1 MRPTRCRRVAWRLYM
16 PRQNRVTP
24 FSSIVSTP
32 ARGTLTGNRGC
43 LHDDQQ
49 QIRRHFQ
56 GMRWII
62 CLLEFKGRKRT
73 LMTPGHYTELFFL
86 DEATALAAGH
96 RPCAECQR
104 DRFTR
109 FRDLW
114 ARANPDLA
122 RTSRPA
128 ATVMDSAIHL
138 ERTAPID
145 DVSRS
150 RMSIEKLPDGVFVTD
165 DGRTAYLILAGGL
178 RRWSADGY
186 ELPTAPLQYPV
197 QVLTP
202 ASVVRTLAAG
212 YSADIHRSASL

>member
-62 CLLEFKGRKRT
+62 CLLEFKGRRRSV
-73 LMTPGHYTELFFL
+73 MTPGHYTELFFL

-109 FRDLW
+109 FREVW
-114 ARANPDLA
+114 AAANPELA
-122 RTSRPA
+122 GTSRPA
-128 ATVMDSAIHL
+128 ATVMDAAIHR
-138 ERTAPID
+138 ERTAPIAHD
-145 DVSRS
+145 SRS
-150 RMSIEKLPDGVFVTD
+150 CMSIEDMPDGVFVTD
-165 DGRTAYLILAGGL
+165 DDRTASLILAGGL
-178 RRWSADGY
+178 LRWSPAGY
-186 ELPTAPLQYPV
+186 ERPTEPLQYPV
-197 QVLTP
+197 RVLTP
-202 ASVVRTLAAG
+202 GSIVRA
-212 YSADIHRSASL
+212 